1 MKIDE
6 YFVISN
12 ITVTLVVSNT
22 REEEAGMMCVC
33 VCVLSYLRFIV
44 YFINWIN
51 D

>member
-6 YFVISN
+6 DFVISN

-33 VCVLSYLRFIV
+33 VLSYLRFIV